1 MAVDNLH
8 PFTPPPSS
16 PPHARRRSTGGQQQ
30 LQGPKPHPH
39 PHALPHPKQ
48 TKAQTRAQMPQPG
61 DTIPTLPRLA
71 CALPA
76 WIRGPAL
83 HPHEAHSTCN
93 GPASAAGGLESL
105 GACLRMPSITA
116 LLISISTSRLLQL
129 ADPVNAGALRMFI
142 PQSANLT
149 CLSLMPAH
157 PSPSGAASQSPSAQ
171 HQTLQS
177 HSPIAL
183 SASSVACFPA
193 LPCISA
199 YTLRVSPAEAH
210 GCQLFEGLT
219 GIPPRRHWTMSLVAS
234 DSVQRSRVSCYLES
248 NVSGPSSGP
257 SVTVHRLTMHII
269 TLGDATMVLSRMFV
283 STFDIKGSPSQHPMS
298 PLLDHGH
305 WPVAAGHL
313 GHPNYRFSQ

>member
-1 MAVDNLH
+1 MRVRPAAV
-8 PFTPPPSS
+8 
-16 PPHARRRSTGGQQQ
+16 RRSTTSGTSSRSRPRNQSACMSHCGCRLLTSIHTTTAIAITRSQAQRRWTAAAPTSETTPT
-30 LQGPKPHPH
+30 LTPTSTPTPKTNPGPD
-39 PHALPHPKQ
+39 
-48 TKAQTRAQMPQPG
+48 PG
-61 DTIPTLPRLA
+61 PYPTASVDTIPTLPRLA

-83 HPHEAHSTCN
+83 HPHEAHPTCN

-177 HSPIAL
+177 HSPMAL

-199 YTLRVSPAEAH
+199 YTLRVPPAEAPVVPALR
-210 GCQLFEGLT
+210 GTDRYPTTQGT
-219 GIPPRRHWTMSLVAS
+219 GPCHWS
-234 DSVQRSRVSCYLES
+234 
-248 NVSGPSSGP
+248 
-257 SVTVHRLTMHII
+257 RLT
-269 TLGDATMVLSRMFV
+269 AFNA
-283 STFDIKGSPSQHPMS
+283 P
-298 PLLDHGH
+298 
-305 WPVAAGHL
+305 
-313 GHPNYRFSQ
+313 